1 MEEISILVKSY
12 IAHPAGAVVFV
23 IILLWFGN
31 KDQQRWLKELESDHE
46 FHLSRSDRK
55 EEYLR
60 YTAELIKRQ
69 LYFTNGIFLTLV
81 GVITWLLIMYLA
93 DQ

>member
-1 MEEISILVKSY
+1 MEEISVLLKNY
-12 IAHPAGAVVFV
+12 IAHPVGAAVFV
-23 IILLWFGN
+23 FILLWFAN
-31 KDQQRWLKELESDHE
+31 KDQQRWLEELESDHE

-69 LYFTNGIFLTLV
+69 LYFTNGIFLTMA
-81 GVITWLLIMYLA
+81 GVICWLLIMFLA
-93 DQ
+93 EQ